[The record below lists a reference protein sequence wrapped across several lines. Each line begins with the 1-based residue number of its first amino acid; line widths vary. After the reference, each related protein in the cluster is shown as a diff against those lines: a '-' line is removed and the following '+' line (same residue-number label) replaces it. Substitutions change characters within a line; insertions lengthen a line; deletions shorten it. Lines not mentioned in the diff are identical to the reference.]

1 MYRRYDVLLL
11 LVFCKVCFYM
21 HPTFTA
27 LGEIAPTASLMGPAA
42 TPRPIILQRNSESL
56 LEVNSVVP
64 LV

>member
-1 MYRRYDVLLL
+1 
-11 LVFCKVCFYM
+11 M